1 MEVTF
6 TLLQS
11 GASAPTTALAF
22 GLDDQ
27 LGLDATVR
35 NEAPNIAA
43 DLVGAALRGVTD
55 HAEGLSEN
63 QSIVQNGETVVVQDQ
78 ATPLEWAVVGSAAE
92 LFSPPEQERSLVR
105 VAEVPE
111 GTPFTLRVTGQ

>member
-6 TLLQS
+6 TLLQN
-11 GASAPTTALAF
+11 GAPAPTTAIAY
-22 GLDDQ
+22 GLDNK

-43 DLVGAALRGVTD
+43 DLVGAALRGVTG
-55 HAEGLSEN
+55 HAETLSEN

-78 ATPLEWAVVGSAAE
+78 ATPLEWAIAGSAAE

-105 VAEVPE
+105 VGEVPE